1 MSSHSVDLIYYDNKM
16 KVLITGGLGYIGSTI
31 ASALTDCGHI
41 PLLIDDL
48 STGSREFARGRIFYE
63 GDIAD
68 ELLIDRI
75 CREHPDIA
83 LSVHCAALIDVNES
97 IIDPSGYYQVN
108 LAKSLSF
115 VRSLMRNG
123 VEKLV
128 FSSSAAIYHAA
139 DGAMLTESAPIA
151 PTSPYGWTKAFCEQM
166 FSDIAAS
173 GALRVISLRY
183 FNPIGAD
190 PLMRTGPRTIEATH
204 VLGRLIEARSKSL
217 PFTITG
223 TNYATHDGTGLRD
236 YIHVWDLA
244 LAHVKAATEFDNVVN
259 SQRPCLAINLGRG
272 EPVSVR
278 ELVAIFNQVSPLQVE
293 IVDGP
298 RRPGDVTGGF
308 ASCEL
313 AYQTLTWRT
322 LYSISDAIRD
332 SLKWLEHRAK
342 LNIEST

>member
-1 MSSHSVDLIYYDNKM
+1 
-16 KVLITGGLGYIGSTI
+16 
-31 ASALTDCGHI
+31 
-41 PLLIDDL
+41 
-48 STGSREFARGRIFYE
+48 
-63 GDIAD
+63 
-68 ELLIDRI
+68 
-75 CREHPDIA
+75 
-83 LSVHCAALIDVNES
+83 VNES

-108 LAKSLSF
+108 LAKSLRF
-115 VRSLMRNG
+115 VRSLRRNG
-123 VEKLV
+123 LEKLV

-166 FSDIAAS
+166 FSVIAAS

-190 PLMRTGPRTIEATH
+190 PLMRTGPRTIGATH

-278 ELVAIFNQVSPLQVE
+278 ELVTIFNQVSPLQVE

-308 ASCEL
+308 ASCGL